1 MSIYTAR
8 RRSDSEGDGGFSLI
22 ELLVVIIIIGI
33 LAAIAIP
40 VFLSQRQKAYQ
51 AADKSDLVN
60 LANFEELYLT
70 DTATYGTIAQIVAL
84 EPKMQPSQGV
94 TLSVLRYNGANAY
107 CLSAQHTG
115 DPQVMYYDSAAGGV
129 QPKSAVGC
137 PTTTTGTAGDSV
149 TG

>member
-1 MSIYTAR
+1 MSIYAAR
-8 RRSDSEGDGGFSLI
+8 RSQDDVDGGFSLI

-40 VFLSQRQKAYQ
+40 IFLSQRQKAYQ

-60 LANFEELYLT
+60 LANFEELYLS
-70 DTATYGTIAQIVAL
+70 DSATYGTIANVVAA
-84 EPKMQPSQGV
+84 EPKMNPSQGV
-94 TLSVLRYNGANAY
+94 TLSVVVFKGSNAY

-115 DPQVMYYDSAAGGV
+115 DPQVLYYDSAAGGI
-129 QPKSAVGC
+129 QPKSATGC
-137 PTTTTGTAGDSV
+137 PTTTTGTPGDSV

>member
-1 MSIYTAR
+1 MSIYAAR
-8 RRSDSEGDGGFSLI
+8 RNRDDVDGGFSLI

-33 LAAIAIP
+33 LAGIAIP
-40 VFLSQRQKAYQ
+40 IFLSQRQKGYQ

-60 LANFEELYLT
+60 LANFEEIYLG
-70 DTATYGTIAQIVAL
+70 DAATYGTIAAILAA

-94 TLSVLRYNGANAY
+94 TLSVVRFKSSNSY
-107 CLSAQHTG
+107 CLSAQHSG
-115 DPQVMYYDSAAGGV
+115 DPQVMYYDSAAGGI

-137 PTTTTGTAGDSV
+137 PTTTTGTPGDSV